1 MDAHHIAN
9 SQPLIDY
16 QEIDVLDP
24 DLLKELVA
32 RIVVFPGEKIKIV
45 WNFSDEISELL
56 KLDLSPDDPV
66 AV

>member
-1 MDAHHIAN
+1 M
-9 SQPLIDY
+9 
-16 QEIDVLDP
+16 LDP

-32 RIVVFPGEKIKIV
+32 QIVVFPGEKIKIV